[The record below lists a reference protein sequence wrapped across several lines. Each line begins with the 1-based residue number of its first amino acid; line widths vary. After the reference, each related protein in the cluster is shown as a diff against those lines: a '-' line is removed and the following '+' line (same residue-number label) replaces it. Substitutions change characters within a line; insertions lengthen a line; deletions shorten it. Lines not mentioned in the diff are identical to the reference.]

1 MKIKK
6 SKKLQLGSIEDE
18 AKACREAF
26 KGIKIGAFVLHCHH
40 EILGESLLEDAEN
53 RIRYILTQKP
63 EHERALRLRL
73 FRPVPDS
80 QLKKHKKA
88 YADWQKAYADWQ
100 KAEADWQKA
109 EADCR
114 KADTD
119 CQKADTDCQKAE
131 ADWQKA
137 YADCRKA
144 DADWQ
149 KADADRL
156 KAEADLAI
164 LVHTKVCKSSCPWDG
179 RTIFPKV

>member
-1 MKIKK
+1 MKKISMKIKK
-6 SKKLQLGSIEDE
+6 VKKLQLGSIEDE

-88 YADWQKAYADWQ
+88 YADWQKAYADWL
-100 KAEADWQKA
+100 
-109 EADCR
+109 
-114 KADTD
+114 
-119 CQKADTDCQKAE
+119 
-131 ADWQKA
+131 
-137 YADCRKA
+137 KA